1 MLASGVKFIIMKQ
14 LLEYRITQNMNMAL
28 LAYSFWNMWSPD
40 CNILSEYWKIV
51 PLCSRKVTL
60 LKILR
65 NTPPQS
71 SQNWDPYCYL
81 FTIANIS
88 IHILMANEN
97 TLVFFPLKQRLANYD
112 IYLWGEKT
120 LPGNPL
126 FFSLCHRFSLN
137 SERFWTPL
145 TFSYSFFSVPKAFNI
160 LHMV

>member
-14 LLEYRITQNMNMAL
+14 LLEYHITQNMNMAL
-28 LAYSFWNMWSPD
+28 LTYSFWNMWCPD

-60 LKILR
+60 LRILR
-65 NTPPQS
+65 NTPPRVLKIEILTVICSLLQIYPS
-71 SQNWDPYCYL
+71 
-81 FTIANIS
+81 IS
-88 IHILMANEN
+88 LWLMK
-97 TLVFFPLKQRLANYD
+97 TLWFFPPKERLANYD
-112 IYLWGEKT
+112 IYLWGKKKT

-137 SERFWTPL
+137 SEKFWIPL